1 MTFSMRRV
9 SAILRKEM
17 QDLKNNAQILL
28 MAILP
33 LGLALFYKQM
43 GQGKEFMGG
52 FVIVMILCMVT
63 TISQATL
70 IAEEKEKHTLR
81 VLMLSPASPFEIII
95 GKALPIIVLT
105 LAISFLN
112 LFILDVLQGNML
124 FMFLLVL
131 LGTLVFIIFG
141 TIIAL
146 LAKNLVQVSVI
157 ASPVAMVL
165 LMTPVLSNVIKN
177 DILKNI
183 LSYLPTNHIFEAFV
197 SVVAGKGFSAIAANL
212 INVSIWLVISIIVCL
227 FVYKKKQLD

>member
-1 MTFSMRRV
+1 MTFSIRRV

-105 LAISFLN
+105 FAISFLN

-124 FMFLLVL
+124 FMFLLML

-197 SVVAGKGFSAIAANL
+197 SIVEGKDFSAIAADL

>member
-1 MTFSMRRV
+1 MTFSMRRL

-43 GQGKEFMGG
+43 GEGKEFMGG
-52 FVIVMILCMVT
+52 IVIVMVLCMVT

-81 VLMLSPASPFEIII
+81 VLMLSPASPVEIII

-105 LAISFLN
+105 FAISFLN
-112 LFILDVLQGNML
+112 LFILDILQGSIL
-124 FMFLLVL
+124 FMFMLIL
-131 LGTLVFIIFG
+131 LGTLLFIVFG

-157 ASPVAMVL
+157 ASPIAMIL
-165 LMTPVLSNVIKN
+165 LMAPFLSHFIKN
-177 DILKNI
+177 DVLKKV
-183 LSYLPTNHIFEAFV
+183 LSYSPTSHIFDAVV
-197 SVVAGKGFSAIAANL
+197 SIVEDKGFSAIDTNL
-212 INVSIWLVISIIVCL
+212 LNISIWLIISIILCL
-227 FVYKKKQLD
+227 IVYKKKQLD